1 MLLQIKTAISNGIS
15 VLRPYPPFLLVRMC
29 KQFLLDAYHHHPFPQ
44 RISHATL
51 CIYTDPRALLH
62 LIESVADLY
71 SDERED
77 CEDEAGQTQQDQQC
91 HLDVTLNVNSI
102 YKLFRNHCVC
112 SPRNIPTTDLF
123 TFALSRISIMS
134 QGPYVKA
141 RHGSEVHR

>member
-1 MLLQIKTAISNGIS
+1 MAYQCSDHILPFCWLEFASNSYWMLIIITLSLNES
-15 VLRPYPPFLLVRMC
+15 RMLRY
-29 KQFLLDAYHHHPFPQ
+29 AY
-44 RISHATL
+44 T
-51 CIYTDPRALLH
+51 YTDPRALLH

-112 SPRNIPTTDLF
+112 SPRSIPTTDLF

>member
-1 MLLQIKTAISNGIS
+1 MLL
-15 VLRPYPPFLLVRMC
+15 
-29 KQFLLDAYHHHPFPQ
+29 
-44 RISHATL
+44 
-51 CIYTDPRALLH
+51 
-62 LIESVADLY
+62 IEFVVDLY

-112 SPRNIPTTDLF
+112 SPRSIPTTYLF
-123 TFALSRISIMS
+123 TIALSRISIMS

-141 RHGSEVHR
+141 RHGSEVHP

>member
-15 VLRPYPPFLLVRMC
+15 VLRPYPPFLLVGMC

-112 SPRNIPTTDLF
+112 SPKSIPTTDLCPF
-123 TFALSRISIMS
+123 SHIH
-134 QGPYVKA
+134 YVT
-141 RHGSEVHR
+141 RPVCPSHCLEYEG